1 MVKYRRNSLRP
12 VLSPSNNDYVTS
24 SFNMKV
30 EVEAEQDK
38 YKVSTELMLKNK
50 ELEELIKD
58 GKAKFLVRFYCPYT
72 NMRDRVITSENSLGI
87 NFGLTKLLGDV
98 YISAFL
104 IAVCDIEGFR
114 SEAFHPDYGDKVFN
128 YKKGQ
133 LLAESDVAVFFAS
146 SSKTIISEKYSPITI
161 VKGAS
166 LEDEE
171 YQILLDNDSIVIE
184 MSPGMVNRFKR
195 VNQRPQNKS
204 NIYCN
209 LVVPVLTEA
218 IYSIKEKGV
227 QEYDNYKWFMII
239 KNKLCKYITIKDDE
253 LDLGQYKPWT
263 LAQQLMGNPL
273 GQAFDDLYVLN
284 SQEGDES

>member
-1 MVKYRRNSLRP
+1 MAKYNRNSLRP
-12 VLSPSNNDYVTS
+12 VLSLNNDDYVDD
-24 SFNMKV
+24 SFKLKAQV
-30 EVEAEQDK
+30 IAEQDG
-38 YKVSTELMLKNK
+38 YVITINLNLDNDD
-50 ELEELIKD
+50 LVGLIKK

-195 VNQRPQNKS
+195 VNQRPQNKA
-204 NIYCN
+204 NIYCD
-209 LVVPVLTEA
+209 LVVPVLAEA
-218 IYSIKEKGV
+218 IGAIKEKGT
-227 QEYDNYKWFMII
+227 QEYENYKWFKII
-239 KNKLCKYITIKDDE
+239 KNKLCEYITITDDVF
-253 LDLGQYKPWT
+253 DIGQYKPWT

-273 GQAFDDLYVLN
+273 GQALDVLCVLN
-284 SQEGDES
+284 GEEDEN